1 MRSGVATLKW
11 SSTPEVDVVVTAAEA
26 GESYG
31 LNYFRSYDRR
41 QKEALR

>member
-26 GESYG
+26 EQSYG
-31 LNYFRSYDRR
+31 LDSFRSYDRR